1 MSTPPSD
8 DASAPQDDVVT
19 PQPLALEPG
28 ARIGRYLILER
39 VGSGSMGVVYG
50 AYDPEL
56 DRKIALKLLRGGQP
70 GQDEVVARAR
80 LLREAQAM
88 ARLAHPNVVVVHDVG
103 VYGGQVFLAMEFLG
117 GGTLRSWLASAP
129 RTSRDVLAVFIAAGR
144 GLMAAHAAGLVHRDF
159 KPENVLLDK
168 EGRPRVVDF
177 GLARDANTSDRES
190 GEATATAETMAALIS
205 SSSNPGGHLDTL
217 TRTGALVG
225 TPAYMAPEQIL
236 AEATSERTDQFS
248 FCVALYESLY
258 GERPFTGESL
268 LQLLHNV
275 SRGNLAPVSE
285 DHEVPAWI
293 RRALVRGL
301 RSEPRERWHS
311 MAALMTA
318 LEDDPADRHRRW
330 FLSGAGIAVVLA
342 TLLVGAQT
350 IHHRRQELERQ
361 VGAHLQAAAQAS
373 ADGRTRAAALR
384 ELRQRAFAA
393 FDGRDRVQGE
403 ALWRRALAAVA
414 EVEGAYTRAEQ
425 AYETALVLNSDR
437 TDLRG
442 QLADLIVE
450 DLLLAH
456 ELRRADRAHSL
467 DALLDRY
474 DDGTRRAFLRAPG
487 AVSVD
492 VNPRAAALTLERFR
506 RDPTTGTS
514 AVEPA
519 GPLRAAG
526 ALTSLPPG
534 SYRLQA
540 SVPGFADIVYPF
552 EIARGES
559 RALQL
564 TLLPAA
570 AVPGGFV
577 YVAAG
582 EFWFGDGD
590 EQLRTQFLDTAPL
603 HRRATDGYF
612 IARDEVT
619 FREWLTFLAAS
630 PASERTLL
638 SPRAGST
645 RGSVQLREDDVGWQL
660 VFQPATQRYTARAG
674 EAIVYAGRKTLA
686 RQDWLDFPVS
696 GVSAQDAQ
704 RYVAWLRATGRV
716 PNARFCT
723 ELEWER
729 AARGADDRVYP
740 NGDQLR
746 PQDANFDLTYG
757 RLGTAYGP
765 DAVGSHP
772 ATRSPFGID
781 DLAGNVLELVGSSLG
796 AEDELLVRGG
806 AYFFGAASCRSTNRE
821 IVPATLRDATIGFR
835 VCATPG
841 EVH

>member
-1 MSTPPSD
+1 MATIPSD
-8 DASAPQDDVVT
+8 DLSTAEGDIAT
-19 PQPLALEPG
+19 PESLSLEPG

-70 GQDEVVARAR
+70 GQDEVVARGR
-80 LLREAQAM
+80 LLREAKAM

-103 VYGGQVFLAMEFLG
+103 VFEGQVFLAMEFLG

-129 RTSRDVLAVFIAAGR
+129 RAARDVLKVVVAAGR

-177 GLARDANTSDRES
+177 GLARDAIADCES
-190 GEATATAETMAALIS
+190 TETALDAAAVTARLNS
-205 SSSNPGGHLDTL
+205 SSSHGHLDTL
-217 TRTGALVG
+217 TSSGAVVG
-225 TPAYMAPEQIL
+225 TPAYMAPEQI
-236 AEATSERTDQFS
+236 AGEPTTERSDQFS
-248 FCVALYESLY
+248 FCVALYEALY
-258 GERPFTGESL
+258 GQRPFTGESL
-268 LQLLHNV
+268 LQVFHNV
-275 SRGNLAPVSE
+275 NRGNLAPVSE

-301 RSEPRERWHS
+301 RSEPGERWPS
-311 MAALMTA
+311 MAALTVA

-330 FLSGAGIAVVLA
+330 FLSGVGIAVVLA
-342 TLLVGAQT
+342 TLLGGAHA
-350 IHHRRQELERQ
+350 INHRRQELERQ
-361 VGAHLQAAAQAS
+361 VGAHQQAAAQAS
-373 ADGRTRAAALR
+373 AAGRTRAAALR
-384 ELRQRAFAA
+384 ELRKRAFAA

-403 ALWRRALAAVA
+403 ALWRQALAAVVD
-414 EVEGAYTRAEQ
+414 VEGAYNRAEQ
-425 AYETALVLNSDR
+425 AYETALVLDPDR
-437 TDLRG
+437 GDLRR
-442 QLADLIVE
+442 QLADLIFE
-450 DLLLAH
+450 DLLRAN
-456 ELRRADRAHSL
+456 ELRRADRARSL
-467 DALLDRY
+467 DARLDRY
-474 DDGTRRAFLRAPG
+474 DDGTRRRALEAPG
-487 AVSVD
+487 AVSID
-492 VNPRAAALTLERFR
+492 VSPRGAVLALERFGS
-506 RDPTTGTS
+506 DPTTGS
-514 AVEPA
+514 RVIERAV
-519 GPLRAAG
+519 PLRAGG
-526 ALTSLPPG
+526 ALTSVAPG
-534 SYRLQA
+534 SYRLAA
-540 SVPGFADIVYPF
+540 SAPGFADVVYPF

-559 RALQL
+559 RALRIA
-564 TLLPAA
+564 LLPGA
-570 AVPGGFV
+570 AVPRGFV

-619 FREWLTFLAAS
+619 FREWIAFLAAT
-630 PASERTLL
+630 PAQERALL
-638 SPRAGST
+638 APRGSAPT
-645 RGSVQLREDDVGWQL
+645 RGSIELREDAGGWQL
-660 VFQPATQRYTARAG
+660 TIQPATQRYSARTG
-674 EAIVYAGRKTLA
+674 EPIVYAGRKTLA

-696 GVSAQDAQ
+696 GVSAQQARQ
-704 RYVAWLRATGRV
+704 YFAWLRDTGRV
-716 PNARFCT
+716 PNARLCT

-757 RLGTAYGP
+757 RRGAAYGP

-772 ATRSPFGID
+772 ATRSPFGVD
-781 DLAGNVLELVGSSLG
+781 DLVGNVLELASSSLG
-796 AEDELLVRGG
+796 DADELVIRGG

-821 IVPATLRDATIGFR
+821 VVPATLRDSTIGFR
-835 VCATPG
+835 VCATPA